1 MAILDVI
8 ENMDQS
14 GRELVHRVPEG
25 GSGEF
30 RLGSQC
36 IVRESQTAVFF
47 RDGKALDALGPG
59 RHTLSTQ
66 NIPILANILSI
77 PFGGKSPFRAEV
89 YFVNMREF
97 PDQKWGT
104 PEPIVFRDT
113 ELGMVRLRAFGAYS
127 LQVNN
132 PQLFVNNVVGTRGVY
147 TTDQISNYLR
157 SIIISSLTDLLGE
170 NMKSVLDLPQ
180 MYEELAAATKA
191 RVTDNFAALGLDVK
205 AFFITAITPPEEVQ
219 KMMDQRSS
227 MGALG
232 DMNRYMQF
240 QAAQS
245 MRDAAQNRGAGGE
258 GAAAGLG
265 LGAGMGMGA
274 AMANMMNQALQGGQA
289 TPQASPAAQ
298 PAAPAAPAAT
308 INCPNCQTPNPASSK
323 FCNNCGT
330 RLGALVCPTCQ
341 TENPAGSKFCN
352 SCGTKLG

>member
-8 ENMDQS
+8 EYMDQT

-30 RLGSQC
+30 RLGSQL

-66 NIPILANILSI
+66 NIPILANLLSI

-113 ELGMVRLRAFGAYS
+113 DLGMVRLRAFGVYS
-127 LQVNN
+127 IQVNN
-132 PQLFVNNVVGTRGVY
+132 PQLFVNNIVGTRGVY

-157 SIIISSLTDLLGE
+157 SIIVSSLTDLLGQ
-170 NMKSVLDLPQ
+170 NMKSVLDLPV
-180 MYEELAAATKA
+180 MYEELAAATRA
-191 RVTDNFAALGLDVK
+191 RVTDNFAALGMDVK

-219 KMMDQRSS
+219 KMMDQRAS

-240 QAAQS
+240 QAAQA
-245 MRDAAQNRGAGGE
+245 MRDAAQNPGGAGE

-274 AMANMMNQALQGGQA
+274 AMANMVNQSLRGGA
-289 TPQASPAAQ
+289 PAPAEPQ
-298 PAAPAAPAAT
+298 AAPAVPAAT
-308 INCPNCQTPNPASSK
+308 VNCPNCQTPNPASSK

-330 RLGALVCPTCQ
+330 RMGAQACPNCQ

-352 SCGTKLG
+352 NCGTKLS

>member
-8 ENMDQS
+8 EYLDQS

-47 RDGKALDALGPG
+47 RDGKALDTLGPG

-66 NIPILANILSI
+66 NIPILTNILSI

-89 YFVNMREF
+89 YFVNLREF

-113 ELGMVRLRAFGAYS
+113 DLGMVRLRAFGSYS
-127 LQVNN
+127 LQINN
-132 PQLFVNNVVGTRGVY
+132 AQLFVNNIVGTRGVY

-157 SIIISSLTDLLGE
+157 SIIVSSLTDLLGQ
-170 NMKSVLDLPQ
+170 NMKSILDLPV

-191 RVTDNFAALGLDVK
+191 KVTDNFSALGFDVK
-205 AFFITAITPPEEVQ
+205 AFFITAITPPDEVQ

-240 QAAQS
+240 QAAQA
-245 MRDAAQNRGAGGE
+245 MRDAAANPGAAGGATAS
-258 GAAAGLG
+258 GMG
-265 LGAGMGMGA
+265 LGAGLGMGA
-274 AMANMMNQALQGGQA
+274 AMANMVNQAMQPGA
-289 TPQASPAAQ
+289 APAAPIQ
-298 PAAPAAPAAT
+298 AVPAAPAAT
-308 INCPNCQTPNPASSK
+308 ITCPNCQTANPASSK
-323 FCNNCGT
+323 FCTNCGT
-330 RLGALVCPTCQ
+330 KLGALVCANCHS
-341 TENPAGSKFCN
+341 ENAPGSKFCN
-352 SCGTKLG
+352 NCGNKL